1 MPADRVEAT
10 LSPRAR
16 AHRLTLPRPE
26 APRSRCRQKR
36 RMPVIMARSGE
47 LAQLVERCNRTAEVR
62 GSSPLFS
69 MSPHASPGR
78 KGAGSADHRA
88 RNRSG
93 GPVQRVETRQ
103 SWRPLPEAQEQPTD
117 RASSA
122 QRLREVRRQAH
133 RLARLA
139 SRGPDPR
146 SEPGSQENPAWGRLS
161 GMSELERLSL
171 NWPRLNGP

>member
-1 MPADRVEAT
+1 MS
-10 LSPRAR
+10 LRAS
-16 AHRLTLPRPE
+16 L
-26 APRSRCRQKR
+26 
-36 RMPVIMARSGE
+36 
-47 LAQLVERCNRTAEVR
+47 
-62 GSSPLFS
+62 
-69 MSPHASPGR
+69 GR
-78 KGAGSADHRA
+78 KGAGSADNRA
-88 RNRSG
+88 RDRPG
-93 GPVQRVETRQ
+93 GPVQRVETKQ

-146 SEPGSQENPAWGRLS
+146 SEASIRTSSQENPAWGGLS

-171 NWPRLNGP
+171 NWPRLNGPRLD